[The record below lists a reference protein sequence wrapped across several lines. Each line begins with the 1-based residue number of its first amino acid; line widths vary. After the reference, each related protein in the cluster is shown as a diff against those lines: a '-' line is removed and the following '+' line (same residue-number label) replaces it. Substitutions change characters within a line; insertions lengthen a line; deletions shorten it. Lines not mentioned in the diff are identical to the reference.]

1 MRITEIFYSI
11 QGESRFAGLACVFV
25 RSTGCNLRCVWC
37 DTDYSFYGGQEM
49 SIDEIINKV
58 ESYGCKLVELTGG
71 EPLLQ
76 NDVYELANRLLDKDY
91 TVLIETSGERDISK
105 LDPRVIKIMD
115 IKCPGSGES
124 EKNRWQNLEYLNPQ
138 DEVKFVVK
146 DHEDYKWAVE
156 VVKKHNLENR
166 VHLLFSPVWGELE
179 LVNLAQWIL
188 RDRLKVRFQVQLHKF
203 IWSPERRGV

>member
-11 QGESRFAGLACVFV
+11 QGESRFAGLPCVFV